1 MGVRII
7 LLQVAFVLGTM
18 TMQASTTTTI
28 EFDSDCIRVLFAMR
42 RASQQLVSYDAA
54 DQVCFKAL
62 DSRTREL
69 APGASCR

>member
-1 MGVRII
+1 MI

-18 TMQASTTTTI
+18 TMQASTTTI

-69 APGASCR
+69 APGASRR